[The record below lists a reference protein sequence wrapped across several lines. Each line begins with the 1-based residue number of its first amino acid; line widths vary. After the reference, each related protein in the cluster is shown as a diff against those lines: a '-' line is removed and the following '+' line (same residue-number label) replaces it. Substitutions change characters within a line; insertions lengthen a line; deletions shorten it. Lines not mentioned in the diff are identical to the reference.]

1 MESVNYRRTHG
12 PTFRQLKAVDLLV
25 AGLTDIAVAEQIGV
39 HRNTV
44 TKWRLYDA
52 PFQVALNRRRAE
64 VLSGNADAVRAVV
77 PLALEAVREQLDIG
91 PRRDRLGLDFLTRTG
106 LIGPR
111 GGTAFPADPFAVG
124 PTSIEEV
131 LDAEVRRERA
141 RAAQHAGPGGDADPS
156 PAYDAPI
163 TLEESEA
170 AHQRLQ
176 ALAAEDSPED
186 SPERSSEAHP
196 A

>member
-1 MESVNYRRTHG
+1 MNYRRIHG
-12 PTFRQLKAVDLLV
+12 PTLRQLKAIDLLV
-25 AGLTDIAVAEQIGV
+25 GGLTDIAVAEQIGV
-39 HRNTV
+39 NRNTV

-52 PFQVALNRRRAE
+52 AFQVALNRRRAE
-64 VLSGNADAVRAVV
+64 LLSGNADSVRAVV
-77 PLALEAVREQLDIG
+77 PAALEAVREQLAIG

-106 LIGPR
+106 LIGTR

-141 RAAQHAGPGGDADPS
+141 RAAEHAGLGGDADPS
-156 PAYDAPI
+156 PAHDAPI
-163 TLEESEA
+163 TPEEREA
-170 AHQRLQ
+170 AYQRLQ
-176 ALAAEDSPED
+176 ALAAEDPPDDSLETSP
-186 SPERSSEAHP
+186 EAHP